1 MGLSRL
7 SKQCEKCQF
16 KDTCNNKR
24 MEALAYLPEPP
35 YANQATQSST
45 DAVAMPVARETVERY
60 AYGQKFVMYKDDL
73 EKELYGA
80 LYEDLYKSLCV
91 TESMLKGE
99 YK

>member
-7 SKQCEKCQF
+7 AEKCRECPF
-16 KDTCNNKR
+16 VDKCDNKR

-35 YANQATQSST
+35 YANQVSQPLSENTI
-45 DAVAMPVARETVERY
+45 MPIARETVERH

-80 LYEDLYKSLCV
+80 LYEELYKGLCV
-91 TESMLKGE
+91 PESMLKGG
-99 YK
+99 